1 MSTLHAHTRQFDARA
16 LREEFPILQRLV
28 RGGKP
33 LIYLDSAATSQKPAA
48 VIQALEDFYRTTNA
62 NIHRGV
68 YELSEAATLAYD
80 QARAKV
86 ARLINAPDPRECIF
100 VRNTT
105 EAINLVAQSW
115 GRANLGP
122 GDIVVLSLLEHHSN
136 IVPWQLIARER
147 GAELRYIDID
157 ESGRLLLEQLDEYLA
172 SGRVKLV
179 SVTHVSNAL
188 GTITPVAEIVER
200 AHAAGAVVLVDGAQ
214 SVPHLP
220 VDVQALGVDFYAFS
234 GHKML
239 GPMGIGVLY
248 GRRELLEAMPP
259 FLGGGDMIRT
269 VTLEESTW
277 ADLPAKFEAG
287 TPSVADAVA
296 LGVAV
301 DYLQRLSMPAI
312 RQHEMELVRYALAR
326 LDEIPG
332 VTLYGPVGEDR
343 SGVVSFTLGDVHPH
357 DIAGILDSEGIA
369 IRAGHHCAQPLMR
382 RLGVVATARASV
394 YLYNTEED
402 IDRLVDAL
410 LIVRQLFNIED

>member
-1 MSTLHAHTRQFDARA
+1 MSTLHTHTRQFDARA

-179 SVTHVSNAL
+179 SATHVSNAL

>member
-1 MSTLHAHTRQFDARA
+1 MSTLQTPTRQFDPRA
-16 LREEFPILQRLV
+16 LREDFPILQRRV

-33 LIYLDSAATSQKPAA
+33 LVYLDSAATSQKPAA

-86 ARLINAPDPRECIF
+86 ARLINAPDPRQCIF

-122 GDIVVLSLLEHHSN
+122 GDVVVLSLLEHHSN
-136 IVPWQLIARER
+136 IVPWQLVTRER

-157 ESGRLLLEQLDEYLA
+157 DSGRLRLEQLDDYLA
-172 SGRVKLV
+172 TGRVKLV

-188 GTITPVAEIVER
+188 GTINPVAEIVER
-200 AHAAGAVVLVDGAQ
+200 AHAAGALVLVDGAQ

-301 DYLQRLSMPAI
+301 DYLQSLGLPAI
-312 RQHEMELVRYALAR
+312 RQHEKELVRYALAR

-382 RLGVVATARASV
+382 RLSVVATARASV

-402 IDRLVDAL
+402 IDRLVDGL
-410 LIVRQLFNIED
+410 LIVRQLFNVED